1 MKIIFKNYKWK
12 FIGIPKDPNSQ
23 YEEIEIFPHIASSI
37 IDYLM
42 EQLAWYN
49 VEDYAELRTTQDYLK
64 AKKVIQNQLKLT
76 QENKIITINSLSKLT
91 RIPEEKLTIFLN
103 DINSE
108 DFNTGEL
115 FSLSLILNKLV

>member
-12 FIGIPKDPNSQ
+12 FIGIPKDPNSH

-49 VEDYAELRTTQDYLK
+49 VEDSAELRTTQDYLK

>member
-1 MKIIFKNYKWK
+1 
-12 FIGIPKDPNSQ
+12 
-23 YEEIEIFPHIASSI
+23 
-37 IDYLM
+37 M

-49 VEDYAELRTTQDYLK
+49 VEDSAELRTTQDYLK